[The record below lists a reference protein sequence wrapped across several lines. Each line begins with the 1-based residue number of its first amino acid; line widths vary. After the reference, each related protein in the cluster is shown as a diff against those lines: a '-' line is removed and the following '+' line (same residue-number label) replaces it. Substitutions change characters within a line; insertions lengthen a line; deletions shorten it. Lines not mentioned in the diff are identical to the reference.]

1 MIDCCIINETGV
13 WNKAPGDFWSTLTSP
28 YVSQG
33 NIRQFKQKIWQSI
46 RKHLCMI
53 LSINPFFWVHGK
65 KWQVLVPISSPDS
78 HYPLYV
84 CSFNFKMQVVLHFFF
99 NPVFLQLTMVQSLM
113 LVSVNLF
120 TMLQRDF
127 RRLCLRKI
135 FYDPLLN
142 GLH

>member
-1 MIDCCIINETGV
+1 M
-13 WNKAPGDFWSTLTSP
+13 WNKALGDFWSTLTSP

-33 NIRQFKQKIWQSI
+33 NIRQFKQRIWQSI
-46 RKHLCMI
+46 RKHLWFFLLTPSFEFMERNDRSWSLLVVQTAIIHYMSALLI
-53 LSINPFFWVHGK
+53 LRC
-65 KWQVLVPISSPDS
+65 KWCFI
-78 HYPLYV
+78 
-84 CSFNFKMQVVLHFFF
+84 FFF
-99 NPVFLQLTMVQSLM
+99 NPVFLQLMMVQSLM

-135 FYDPLLN
+135 CYDPLLN

>member
-1 MIDCCIINETGV
+1 M

-28 YVSQG
+28 YVSQV

-46 RKHLCMI
+46 RKHLWFFLLTPSFEFMERNDRSWPLLIVQTAIVHYMSALLI
-53 LSINPFFWVHGK
+53 LRCKGCFI
-65 KWQVLVPISSPDS
+65 
-78 HYPLYV
+78 
-84 CSFNFKMQVVLHFFF
+84 FF

-135 FYDPLLN
+135 CYDPLLN

>member
-1 MIDCCIINETGV
+1 M

-46 RKHLCMI
+46 RKHLW
-53 LSINPFFWVHGK
+53 FFLLTPSFEFMERNDRSWSL
-65 KWQVLVPISSPDS
+65 LVVQTAII
-78 HYPLYV
+78 HYV

>member
-1 MIDCCIINETGV
+1 M
-13 WNKAPGDFWSTLTSP
+13 WNKALGDFWSTLTSP

-33 NIRQFKQKIWQSI
+33 NIRQFKQRIWQQAP
-46 RKHLCMI
+46 LI
-53 LSINPFFWVHGK
+53 LSNNPFFWAHGK
-65 KWQVLVPISSPDS
+65 KWQVLAPIDSPDS

-84 CSFNFKMQVVLHFFF
+84 YTFNFKMQVVLHFIF

-135 FYDPLLN
+135 CYDPLLN

>member
-1 MIDCCIINETGV
+1 M

-46 RKHLCMI
+46 RKHLWFFLLTPSFEFMERNDRSWPLLIVQTAIIHYMSALLI
-53 LSINPFFWVHGK
+53 LRCKGCFI
-65 KWQVLVPISSPDS
+65 
-78 HYPLYV
+78 
-84 CSFNFKMQVVLHFFF
+84 FF

-135 FYDPLLN
+135 CYDPLLN

>member
-1 MIDCCIINETGV
+1 M

-33 NIRQFKQKIWQSI
+33 NIRQFKQRIWQSI
-46 RKHLCMI
+46 RKHLWFFLITPSFELMERNDR
-53 LSINPFFWVHGK
+53 SWPGIN
-65 KWQVLVPISSPDS
+65 SPDS

-84 CSFNFKMQVVLHFFF
+84 CTFNFKMQVVLHFFF

>member
-1 MIDCCIINETGV
+1 M

-28 YVSQG
+28 YVSQV

-46 RKHLCMI
+46 RKHLWFFLLTPSFEFMERNDRSWPLLIVQTAIIHYMSALLI
-53 LSINPFFWVHGK
+53 LRCKGCFI
-65 KWQVLVPISSPDS
+65 
-78 HYPLYV
+78 
-84 CSFNFKMQVVLHFFF
+84 FF

-135 FYDPLLN
+135 CYDPLLN

>member
-1 MIDCCIINETGV
+1 M

-33 NIRQFKQKIWQSI
+33 NIRQFKQRIWQSI
-46 RKHLCMI
+46 RKHLWFFLITPSFELMERNDRSWPLLIVQTAIIHYMSALLI
-53 LSINPFFWVHGK
+53 LRC
-65 KWQVLVPISSPDS
+65 KWCFI
-78 HYPLYV
+78 
-84 CSFNFKMQVVLHFFF
+84 FFF

-135 FYDPLLN
+135 CYDPLLN